1 MTKLQ
6 QLAELGQAVWLD
18 YIRRSFI
25 ESGDLKALIDKGVRG
40 VTSNPAIFEKAIAGS
55 ADYDHDIQRLV
66 GEGKSVGE
74 IYEAL
79 ALEDIQR
86 AADLLRPLYDETA
99 GRDGFVSL
107 EVSPALAHDTE
118 GTVADAKRL
127 FAAVGR
133 PNIMIKIPAT
143 PAGIPA
149 VQAVIA
155 VGISVN
161 VTLIFSLAQYEAA
174 AGAYIGGLEKL
185 QEAGGALAKTAS
197 VASFFISRVDAA
209 VDPML
214 EKLGYS
220 DLQGKIAVDNAKLA
234 YARFRERF
242 TGERWDR
249 LARAGARVQ
258 RPLWASTGTKT
269 PAYPDT
275 LYVDCL
281 IGPDTV
287 NTVPPAT
294 LQAFIDHGQVALT
307 VDKDL
312 EGARSR
318 LTRLA
323 ELGVN
328 LDSITNQLLEDG
340 VDAFA
345 KPFERLMRSIQSKM
359 DKLPHGK
366 P

>member
-6 QLAELGQAVWLD
+6 ELAELGQAVWLD

-86 AADLLRPLYDETA
+86 AADLLRALYDETA

-118 GTVADAKRL
+118 GTVAEAKRL

-143 PAGIPA
+143 PAGIAA

-185 QEAGGALAKTAS
+185 QEAGGALANTAS
-197 VASFFISRVDAA
+197 VAGWTPPWTPCLRNSDIATSRARPPWTTRSWPMHVSEDVSRVSGGKGWRGL
-209 VDPML
+209 VL
-214 EKLGYS
+214 EFSGRFGPARELRI
-220 DLQGKIAVDNAKLA
+220 LPIPIRFMWIA
-234 YARFRERF
+234 
-242 TGERWDR
+242 
-249 LARAGARVQ
+249 
-258 RPLWASTGTKT
+258 
-269 PAYPDT
+269 
-275 LYVDCL
+275 
-281 IGPDTV
+281 
-287 NTVPPAT
+287 
-294 LQAFIDHGQVALT
+294 
-307 VDKDL
+307 
-312 EGARSR
+312 
-318 LTRLA
+318 
-323 ELGVN
+323 
-328 LDSITNQLLEDG
+328 
-340 VDAFA
+340 
-345 KPFERLMRSIQSKM
+345 
-359 DKLPHGK
+359 
-366 P
+366 